1 MEYRGKPQPSNLTPA
16 RLAQISGHVVAAA
29 PATPPASSACTDDR
43 PRRYVPTWTPRR
55 AHIDV
60 SAGGGSSTSASVT
73 SAASPPPRSH
83 RGTPC
88 DIGRQ
93 QPVPGAAAGHQPQGG
108 GGGGGGGGD
117 DGGGGSGDSQ
127 QQQRSYLH
135 APRNALPQDPSLRS
149 SRWFLADELNTMRHI
164 SRTKQMGYD
173 DADFQGKPVIAI
185 INTWSDLLPCHSHF
199 VERVEEVKRGVWQ
212 AGGFPAELPC
222 MAVSE
227 TFMKPSSMLYHH
239 CHAQNSGLA
248 EIYLRV

>member
-135 APRNALPQDPSLRS
+135 APRNALPQDPSYS
-149 SRWFLADELNTMRHI
+149 
-164 SRTKQMGYD
+164 
-173 DADFQGKPVIAI
+173 
-185 INTWSDLLPCHSHF
+185 
-199 VERVEEVKRGVWQ
+199 
-212 AGGFPAELPC
+212 
-222 MAVSE
+222 
-227 TFMKPSSMLYHH
+227 
-239 CHAQNSGLA
+239 
-248 EIYLRV
+248 